1 MFSLLSQDRRGV
13 FVELEN
19 HLFLVHAYPRGVL
32 ITLAL
37 VSAHVHLAWSQRSP
51 GVCFPDGALGVP
63 LPHANRN
70 ISVSSRDFPPS
81 FMQGTCPEQLPFP
94 F

>member
-1 MFSLLSQDRRGV
+1 M

-19 HLFLVHAYPRGVL
+19 HLFLVHAYQRGVL
-32 ITLAL
+32 IAPAL
-37 VSAHVHLAWSQRSP
+37 VSAHVHLARSQRSP

-63 LPHANRN
+63 LPRAN
-70 ISVSSRDFPPS
+70 ISSRHFPPS
-81 FMQGTCPEQLPFP
+81 FMQGTCPERLPFP